1 VTIDDRR
8 FDLAQL
14 GSHDLVA
21 LGARVRRCAEDRSAT
36 FDEIAG
42 AIVDTLWGAFEER
55 TPPVLALVRLFHA
68 RPVRDLSPA
77 QRVLAGGG
85 AGSADENA
93 RCLVLAATRGIEP
106 AWNEVARSE
115 RHRVLP
121 LSDPAALAR
130 TPMIGK
136 LVADLALDRPREPVH
151 DRLHDRLRDP
161 GAADEVFFVREA
173 VGSPVMPEQRGFVL
187 RYGVCSV
194 LGCGGALPDGS
205 GFAAVLFSRVPIL
218 PEVAGM
224 FAVVGLHAGLALSR
238 ARDLAAPP
246 AAVDAA
252 RGHALER
259 LLRLEE
265 YLLLRRVTALARE
278 SDEQRQRAAE
288 LERTLAEQSGAGVR
302 MQERTQRAM
311 LNVIED
317 LGEARRDL
325 ERRVADRTRDLELRN
340 TELRSINAELEQFAY
355 VSSHDLQEPLRT
367 IAGYLQLLE
376 ERYGERL
383 DADGHEFIAYAVGGA
398 RRMQELIDALLA
410 YSRVSRAPVEA
421 EPVQLD
427 RALDEALGALARA
440 VAESGA
446 EIDRE
451 PLPAMR
457 GDPVLLRQLFQN
469 LLSNAI
475 KFCGAAPPR
484 IEIRAGQGAEGEIQL
499 TVRDH
504 GIGFEPRYAEQV
516 FRVFRRL
523 QRKLPGTG
531 IGLAIC
537 KKIVER
543 HGGTIHAVAAPGE
556 GATFHVT
563 FPAAEDAP

>member
-1 VTIDDRR
+1 
-8 FDLAQL
+8 
-14 GSHDLVA
+14 VA

-42 AIVDTLWGAFEER
+42 AIVSTLWDAFEER
-55 TPPVLALVRLFHA
+55 TPPALALVRLFHA
-68 RPVRDLSPA
+68 RGADASGRD
-77 QRVLAGGG
+77 G
-85 AGSADENA
+85 ASGRDDTA
-93 RCLVLAATRGIEP
+93 RCLVLAATRGIEL
-106 AWNEVARSE
+106 AWNDIARSE
-115 RHRVLP
+115 RHRVLS
-121 LSDPAALAR
+121 LSDSAALAR
-130 TPMIGK
+130 APMIGK
-136 LVADLALDRPREPVH
+136 LVADLALDRPREPA
-151 DRLHDRLRDP
+151 REP
-161 GAADEVFFVREA
+161 IAGDEVFFVPEA
-173 VGSPVMPEQRGFVL
+173 IGSPIMPEQRGFVL
-187 RYGVCSV
+187 RYGIRSV

-205 GFAAVLFSRVPIL
+205 GFAVVLFARVPIA

-224 FAVVGLHAGLALSR
+224 FAGVGLHAGLALSR
-238 ARDLAAPP
+238 ASDLAAPP
-246 AAVDAA
+246 AVVDAA
-252 RGHALER
+252 RARTLER
-259 LLRLEE
+259 LLRLDE
-265 YLLLRRVTALARE
+265 YLLLRRVSTLARE
-278 SDEQRQRAAE
+278 SDEQRRRAAE

-317 LGEARRDL
+317 LREARLDL
-325 ERRVADRTRDLELRN
+325 ERRVAERTRDLELRN
-340 TELRSINAELEQFAY
+340 AELHSSNAELEQFAY

-410 YSRVSRAPVEA
+410 YSRVSRAPVEV
-421 EPVQLD
+421 EPVPLD

-446 EIDRE
+446 ELERE
-451 PLPAMR
+451 PLPPVR

-475 KFCGAAPPR
+475 KFCGTAPPR
-484 IEIRAGQGAEGEIQL
+484 IAIRADRGPEGEIQL

-504 GIGFEPRYAEQV
+504 GIGFEPKYAEQV

-543 HGGTIHAVAAPGE
+543 HGGTIYAVAAPGQ